1 MADNMRS
8 IPSVIDGFKPG
19 QRKVMYGCF
28 KRNLKGEI
36 KVAQLVGYISEV
48 TAYHHGEQ
56 ALAGT
61 IVGLAQCFVGNNNVN
76 LLLPN
81 GQFGTR
87 LQGGKDSASPR
98 YIYTAVSPI
107 TRAVFSKQDD
117 AVLDYLNEDGATIEP
132 TWYIPVLPM
141 VLVNGSD
148 GIGTGWSS
156 AVPNYN
162 PADIVANL
170 RRKLRGEALEPMQ
183 PWFRGFKVGRFGS
196 AESVVLTP
204 ACAQG
209 LIEANGTDRFT
220 TYGIAEQTDDETVVI
235 YELPIRSWTNTYV
248 EQLLAWSQGTE
259 KQPALVKVC
268 RRYCE
273 RRKRLNSACRNMSR
287 NPQILP
293 CTSLSR

>member
-1 MADNMRS
+1 MPRRVFPPNAPTSSPPSCSPRS
-8 IPSVIDGFKPG
+8 KA
-19 QRKVMYGCF
+19 GCCWPAPAATS
-28 KRNLKGEI
+28 RRYA
-36 KVAQLVGYISEV
+36 VR
-48 TAYHHGEQ
+48 
-56 ALAGT
+56 LAM
-61 IVGLAQCFVGNNNVN
+61 
-76 LLLPN
+76 
-81 GQFGTR
+81 
-87 LQGGKDSASPR
+87 QGGLKDVFDGIAYDAATDSYRPTTTRELAPLFKAIFRRAPASNR
-98 YIYTAVSPI
+98 
-107 TRAVFSKQDD
+107 DD

-268 RRYCE
+268 R
-273 RRKRLNSACRNMSR
+273 L
-287 NPQILP
+287 
-293 CTSLSR
+293 